1 MRPVLI
7 ILVFLLLTAS
17 CTPPGTGE
25 KKLIIVSILPQKY
38 FVEQIAGN
46 DFDIEVLVT
55 PGASHETYDPTPQQ
69 MVRLGQAV
77 LWIKNG
83 HLAFE
88 EQWEPKFLSTHGG
101 LKIADWSKGIVLIS
115 GVHHHHDIE
124 GTEKHEIGIDPH
136 YWLSPRQ
143 ALMLA
148 KNTADALSQ
157 INPNKK
163 DEYQQNFIRLSA
175 RLRTLDSLATNQLA
189 PFRGR
194 SFMIFHP
201 ALTYFARDYGLN
213 QIAIEK
219 GGNAPTA
226 RGLRE
231 FIDLAKKDQI
241 KVILIQKEFDRENA
255 ETIAREIGARV
266 VPFNPMAEDWA
277 ENIEEIIRLMH
288 DALKGSQP

>member
-1 MRPVLI
+1 MRHGLKILI
-7 ILVFLLLTAS
+7 LSMLITS
-17 CTPPGTGE
+17 CTSKGPNE
-25 KKLIIVSILPQKY
+25 KKLVMVSILPQKY
-38 FVEQIAGN
+38 FVEQIAGT
-46 DFDIEVLVT
+46 DFEIEVLVT

-69 MVRLGQAV
+69 MVKVGQAV

-88 EQWEPKFLSTHGG
+88 EQWEPKFLSTHSG
-101 LKIADWSKGIVLIS
+101 LKVADWSKGIELIS
-115 GVHHHHDIE
+115 GIHHHHDDE
-124 GTEKHEIGIDPH
+124 EAEKHEAGTDPH
-136 YWLSPRQ
+136 YWLSPRE
-143 ALMLA
+143 ALVLA
-148 KNTADALSQ
+148 QNTAEALAQ
-157 INPNKK
+157 ISPDKK
-163 DEYQQNFIRLSA
+163 EEYRQNLSRLTTH
-175 RLRTLDSLATNQLA
+175 LRTLDSLATTQLA

-226 RGLRE
+226 RGLKE

-241 KVILIQKEFDRENA
+241 KIILIQQQFDRENA

-266 VPFNPMAEDWA
+266 IPFDPMAEDW
-277 ENIEEIIRLMH
+277 EKNMKEIIQLMH
-288 DALKGSQP
+288 NTMKTD